1 MSFLQQLWLRLTP
14 ALPVSAPNVPVDINS
29 LDRDGL
35 NSSTVDAL
43 DHKAA
48 PKPEVT
54 GARAAFAATGVPK
67 WKPFYVSQWFLND
80 ILFIAMLTMAVVGLV
95 LRLPAI
101 YWIVMT
107 PIFGL
112 ISIAEGWSHFNT
124 RSERVGLAFRVAAIW
139 CAMLLCIFLLYD
151 SSVQGVLNANASSLA
166 MMTLVALGTFAAG
179 IQARVWQICGVG
191 TLLFLAVPG
200 VGWLDQ
206 SPLLLAAVA
215 LAIVVLAGLVWWVKQ
230 IQSSPE
236 SEEAPAPVA
245 NAGGEFNTSR
255 RSA

>member
-1 MSFLQQLWLRLTP
+1 MSFFQHLWLRFTS
-14 ALPVSAPNVPVDINS
+14 PVQMSAPNMPVDYNA
-29 LDRDGL
+29 LDRHGL
-35 NSSTVDAL
+35 AAGNGDAPNR
-43 DHKAA
+43 KPA
-48 PKPEVT
+48 PKPEIKGD
-54 GARAAFAATGVPK
+54 GARFVATGVPK
-67 WKPFYVSQWFLND
+67 LKPFYVSQWFLND
-80 ILFIAMLTMAVVGLV
+80 ILFIAMLSMALVGLV

-112 ISIAEGWSHFNT
+112 ISIAEGWRHFKT
-124 RSERVGLAFRVAAIW
+124 RNERVGLAFRVAAIW